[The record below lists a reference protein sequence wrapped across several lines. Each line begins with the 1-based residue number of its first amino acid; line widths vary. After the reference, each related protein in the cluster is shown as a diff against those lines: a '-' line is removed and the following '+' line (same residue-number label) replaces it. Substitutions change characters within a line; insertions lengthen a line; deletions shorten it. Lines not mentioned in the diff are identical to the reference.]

1 MIVRYIN
8 VHLIIIIHVYP
19 SVKYDTSVLYIGQ
32 RGRCEKVGGAGGV
45 SRFVVFLKL

>member
-19 SVKYDTSVLYIGQ
+19 SVKYDTSVLLGQ